1 MDTAKKIFPLLQ
13 VKDLEVQLSGH
24 TILQAVSFSVNQ
36 GDCLAII
43 GPSGSGKSTLIN
55 AIASKCFG
63 KGKIVF
69 NTPTGQQ
76 PLVITITQQHQF
88 KNLSNTSSFYY
99 QQRFNANDSE
109 DSLTV
114 QDVLLASG
122 FNELL
127 IAETLNWLGISPIL
141 YTRLIQLSNG
151 EHKRFQI
158 AKAILQK
165 ADWLLLD
172 NPYTGLDADARKILH
187 RLIDKLVEKGMHL
200 LLVTTSN
207 EIPSSVTHVATLEA
221 GKLTSIKT
229 RALFDKEK
237 TGFTGT
243 VVLPINFSQISQSL
257 NTAYSHTDFSY
268 AIRMINTSVIYGDK
282 KILENINWEVK
293 KGECWNV
300 SGPNGSGKSTL
311 LSLVNGDNPQ
321 AFANEIYLFDR
332 KKGSGESIWDI
343 KQKIGY
349 VSPELHH
356 YFESSASIAEV
367 VASGLFDTIGL
378 FRRLNES
385 QKTMVQQWMTILQ
398 INDFSKKMFTQLSN
412 GEQRLVLL
420 ARALVKNPPLLILDE
435 PCQGLDQEVSSR
447 FIAFVNDICV
457 RMKKTL
463 IYVSHYK
470 EEIPS
475 CVTYQLELNK
485 GKIAA

>member
-1 MDTAKKIFPLLQ
+1 MDTTKKIFPLLQ
-13 VKDLEVQLSGH
+13 VKDLEVQISGQS
-24 TILQAVSFSVNQ
+24 ILQSVSFSVKQ

-55 AIASKCFG
+55 AIAGKCSG
-63 KGKIVF
+63 KGKIEF
-69 NTPTGQQ
+69 NTTSGQP
-76 PLVITITQQHQF
+76 PLIITITQQHQF

-99 QQRFNANDSE
+99 QQRFNSNDSE

-114 QDVLLASG
+114 QDFLLALG
-122 FNELL
+122 LNEQL
-127 IAETLNWLGISPIL
+127 IIETINWLGISHVL

-165 ADWLLLD
+165 ADWLLFD
-172 NPYTGLDADARKILH
+172 NPYTGLDSDARKFLH
-187 RLIDKLVEKGMHL
+187 KLIDNLVENGMHL
-200 LLVTTSN
+200 LLVTTPN
-207 EIPSSVTHVATLEA
+207 EIPSSVTHVLTLEA
-221 GKLTSIKT
+221 GKLTSIKP
-229 RALFDKEK
+229 RPQFDIEK
-237 TGFTGT
+237 TEFTDS
-243 VVLPINFSQISQSL
+243 VVLPINFSQFFQSL

-268 AIRMINTSVIYGDK
+268 AIRMINTSVSYGNK

-356 YFESSASIAEV
+356 YFESSASIDEV
-367 VASGLFDTIGL
+367 IASGLFDTIGL
-378 FRRLNES
+378 FRRLNEG
-385 QKTMVQQWMTILQ
+385 QKNMVQQWMTILQ

-457 RMKKTL
+457 QMKKTL